1 MKKILYIGATILSV
15 MSVNTIPLMA
25 VPNGQS
31 VPKGTE
37 GMPVP
42 PPKGKEGIVS
52 PTGNSPVAEF
62 ECRTRGINTGKI
74 TFTADRKYKL
84 PSGIGK
90 YSTFTNSFGIGYRF
104 LTGPA
109 QKKSIV
115 RQKGGIFLVGTPQE
129 TQAAELAA
137 RDAALVCTGAEI
149 NY

>member
-1 MKKILYIGATILSV
+1 MKKILYVGATILSV
-15 MSVNTIPLMA
+15 MSVNIIPSMA
-25 VPNGQS
+25 VPTVQP
-31 VPKGTE
+31 VPKGA
-37 GMPVP
+37 
-42 PPKGKEGIVS
+42 EGIVA
-52 PTGNSPVAEF
+52 PTGNSLVAQF

-74 TFTADRKYKL
+74 TFTADRKYKV

-115 RQKGGIFLVGTPQE
+115 RQKGGIFLVGTNQE
-129 TQAAELAA
+129 KQAAELAA
-137 RDAALVCTGAEI
+137 RDAALICTGGEI

>member
-15 MSVNTIPLMA
+15 MSVNIIPSMA
-25 VPNGQS
+25 VPT
-31 VPKGTE
+31 VPPTPKGTE
-37 GMPVP
+37 G
-42 PPKGKEGIVS
+42 IVA
-52 PTGNSPVAEF
+52 PTGNSLVAQF

-74 TFTADRKYKL
+74 TFTADRKYKV

-115 RQKGGIFLVGTPQE
+115 RQKGGIFLVGNTQE
-129 TQAAELAA
+129 KQAAELAA
-137 RDAALVCTGAEI
+137 RDAALVCTGGEI

>member
-15 MSVNTIPLMA
+15 MSINIISSMA
-25 VPNGQS
+25 VPTVQPT
-31 VPKGTE
+31 PKGI
-37 GMPVP
+37 
-42 PPKGKEGIVS
+42 EGIVA
-52 PTGNSPVAEF
+52 PTGNSLVAQF
-62 ECRTRGINTGKI
+62 ECRTRGINTGQI
-74 TFTADRKYKL
+74 TFTADRKYKV

-115 RQKGGIFLVGTPQE
+115 RQKGGIFLVSNTQE
-129 TQAAELAA
+129 KQAAELAA
-137 RDAALVCTGAEI
+137 RDAALICTGGEI

>member
-25 VPNGQS
+25 VPPAQPT
-31 VPKGTE
+31 PKGTE
-37 GMPVP
+37 G
-42 PPKGKEGIVS
+42 IVA
-52 PTGNSPVAEF
+52 PTGNSLVAQF

-74 TFTADRKYKL
+74 TFTADRKYKI

-129 TQAAELAA
+129 NQAAELAA
-137 RDAALVCTGAEI
+137 RDAALVCTGGEI